1 MAELNTEP
9 CETRAENEFDVNLVL
24 IKLRLSYPTNVIKGH
39 SNINSIRNE
48 LEMLQLLADYI
59 DILVISESNLDGTF
73 PTSQFQIYG
82 FRTPRRLDRNNRA
95 VRILL
100 FVNKEI

>member
-1 MAELNTEP
+1 
-9 CETRAENEFDVNLVL
+9 
-24 IKLRLSYPTNVIKGH
+24 
-39 SNINSIRNE
+39 
-48 LEMLQLLADYI
+48 MLQLLADYI